1 MEEKKYHAFGYVK
14 RLLMEI
20 SNLIFFTNKITKL
33 IIEWYSQYL

>member
-20 SNLIFFTNKITKL
+20 SNLIFFYQQNNQTNN
-33 IIEWYSQYL
+33 